1 MIDDG
6 FVQKTRTTTFWLTA
20 WLSAWL
26 AIGGCIWYLYGLVAG
41 VALSL
46 FSLWSLEKT
55 ADAVQLEFL
64 KTISTGQKRLLP
76 SSGKGIF
83 RRIRRGV
90 LFAAAV
96 KYLAFFALLKL
107 LFDPPRVSLG
117 AFLVGVLMPHLVML
131 LLALGQMFSL
141 KSKSSRG

>member
-1 MIDDG
+1 
-6 FVQKTRTTTFWLTA
+6 
-20 WLSAWL
+20 
-26 AIGGCIWYLYGLVAG
+26 VAG

-96 KYLAFFALLKL
+96 KYLVFFALIKL

-117 AFLVGVLMPHLVML
+117 RCF
-131 LLALGQMFSL
+131 
-141 KSKSSRG
+141 R

>member
-6 FVQKTRTTTFWLTA
+6 FIQKTRTTTFWLTA

-26 AIGGCIWYLYGLVAG
+26 AIGGCIWYLNGLVAG

-55 ADAVQLEFL
+55 VDVVQFEHL
-64 KTISTGQKRLLP
+64 KILNRGQKELRAP
-76 SSGKGIF
+76 GRRAF

-90 LFAAAV
+90 LFAAVV
-96 KYLAFFALLKL
+96 KYLVFFALLKL

-117 AFLVGVLMPHLVML
+117 AFLVGVFMPHLVML
-131 LLALGQMFSL
+131 LLALGQMFSPI
-141 KSKSSRG
+141 SKSSRG